1 MHDLIAGSSE
11 PEVQF
16 AKGVEQKDTGG
27 QSANDVNEA
36 AKNAVSIQSR
46 AASLATSVATSAGAD
61 ASFFWQPSV
70 FTKTLLPEEQAYL
83 GLAGYQPERW
93 NPAIAQVKTLLKG
106 TPFVD
111 LGDSL
116 DRATQPVLWDFVH
129 TNEEGARLSAEALFR
144 NLEPKLRDRIDSGR
158 VTR

>member
-1 MHDLIAGSSE
+1 MNADRHAAYVQAKSQLDDLS
-11 PEVQF
+11 
-16 AKGVEQKDTGG
+16 
-27 QSANDVNEA
+27 
-36 AKNAVSIQSR
+36 VS
-46 AASLATSVATSAGAD
+46 
-61 ASFFWQPSV
+61 
-70 FTKTLLPEEQAYL
+70 KLLPEERAYL

-93 NPAIAQVKTLLKG
+93 NPAIAQVKTLLKD
-106 TPFVD
+106 TPYVD

-116 DRATQPVLWDFVH
+116 DRATRPVLWDFVH